1 MSQGVNIGN
10 GNGRPVRPSLGQPTI
25 DNNRPEV
32 DEGALY
38 AALIRRGKNGGPG
51 EIKLSPQEAEA
62 LGQWIEN
69 DFADSEIVLRPF
81 KTNMLEMM
89 KNWRGTKESKNFP
102 FEGASNIRVPLTSSM
117 VETMKG
123 RIIKAIFG
131 GEKIT
136 EVFKIDEQLDADALA
151 EMNQWFEWELREI
164 VHLKE
169 HFEDVIHNTLITGIG
184 LSVPTY
190 KNETRYLH
198 SKREWEIGN
207 EDVGVVE
214 LIEAGKKEIVEQQS
228 EWGKDV
234 PVIIGDEGKPG
245 VYKLNDGGR
254 LVFAICMEDGEM
266 PKLTADIW
274 RRETIFNGVK
284 NHCLNLEDL
293 AVVNSAATVDELPF
307 FGCRLWCDETMYR
320 EALDD
325 KFFIDYGDEENKR
338 IFGMADIKVGD
349 YIKRE
354 QTIEQDAEEGTNSED
369 TSPFNPRRKWLE
381 IYRWEGWW
389 HGGENTDDIYGIQNL
404 LAKAQQWVV
413 WYAVRPKKI
422 LRVQRVEDLNK
433 DGKRSAI
440 KYDFIKEPG
449 RFFSMGLAEWVHNS
463 QAEMDAIH
471 NQRLDAGLLTNVP
484 FGFYKATAGFKQ
496 GIIKIE
502 PGKLFPVADPQGVN
516 FPQTN
521 WRPTFSFQEEQLVK
535 RYAGEQAGL
544 TDPAIGQFT
553 SKRQSASEFVGTASA
568 LDLRTEDIVEGFVRS
583 LKDELH
589 RILGLYQQYGPRER
603 IFRAGGAGGVE
614 ITKRFE
620 KDRLQGKILLRLT
633 ANLNQIN
640 EQLQRQLATDMLSL
654 LLNQILIQMGIVGPD
669 TIKAAMD
676 RIFKVFHYNGV
687 PLHEPDVGPMS
698 DPPNVENHQMAAGQ
712 KPKGP
717 TMTENHAEHLQV
729 HAVFASDQQL
739 QEKLSPEARQLLQE
753 HIQETIKMQQAKE
766 LMKQQQAIAA
776 TAMAQEMADKG
787 ISANK
792 PSNQRPGSNQGPGT
806 QKEGVKGAGE
816 GGPSAPQPAQAA

>member
-1 MSQGVNIGN
+1 MAQATPIPTN
-10 GNGRPVRPSLGQPTI
+10 GKVPVKVI
-25 DNNRPEV
+25 

-51 EIKLSPQEAEA
+51 DIKLSDEEANA

-69 DFADSEIVLRPF
+69 DFADSESVLRPF

-89 KNWRGTKESKNFP
+89 KNWRGTKENKNFP

-136 EVFKIDEQLDADALA
+136 EVFKIDEQLDAEALG

-169 HFEDVIHNTLITGIG
+169 HFEDIIHNTLITGIG

-190 KNETRYLH
+190 KNETRFLH
-198 SKREWEIGN
+198 SKRDWEILNLDEDN
-207 EDVGVVE
+207 EPAGITE
-214 LIEAGKKEIVEQQS
+214 LIEKGKQEILADKS
-228 EWGKDV
+228 AWGKDV
-234 PVIIGDEGKPG
+234 PIIIGDEKRPG
-245 VYKLNDGGR
+245 VYKLVGPNNLEDAR
-254 LVFAICMEDGEM
+254 IVFSICMEDGEM
-266 PKLTADIW
+266 PKLVADIW
-274 RRETIFNGVK
+274 RREVIFNGVK

-293 AVVNSAATVDELPF
+293 AVVNSAATVDTLPF
-307 FGCRLWCDETMYR
+307 FGYRLWADEQMYR

-325 KFFIDYGDEENKR
+325 KFFIDYGEEENKR
-338 IFGMADIKVGD
+338 IFGMADVKVGD
-349 YIKRE
+349 YIERE
-354 QTIEQDAEEGTNSED
+354 QTREQDSEEGTDSTDSGPN
-369 TSPFNPRRKWLE
+369 NPKRRWLE
-381 IYRWEGWW
+381 IYKWEGWW
-389 HGGENTDDIYGIQNL
+389 HGAKTTDDIYGIQSL

-422 LRVQRVEDLNK
+422 LRVQRIEDLNK

-583 LKDELH
+583 LKEELH

-633 ANLNQIN
+633 ANLQQIN
-640 EQLQRQLATDMLSL
+640 EQLQRQLAMDMLSL
-654 LLNQILIQMGIVGPD
+654 LLNQLLIQMGIVGPD
-669 TIKAAMD
+669 TIKMAMD
-676 RIFKVFHYNGV
+676 KIFKLFHYNGV
-687 PLHEPDVGPMS
+687 PLHEPDTGPMS

-717 TMTENHAEHLQV
+717 TMSENQDEHLQV
-729 HAVFASDQQL
+729 HAVFMADTKL
-739 QEKLSPEARQLLQE
+739 QETLTPEARALLQE
-753 HIQETIKMQQAKE
+753 HVQETIKMQQAKQI
-766 LMKQQQAIAA
+766 MRQQQQIQAV
-776 TAMAQEMADKG
+776 AMAQEMANKG
-787 ISANK
+787 ITQNK
-792 PSNQRPGSNQGPGT
+792 PANQRPGSNQGPGT
-806 QKEGVKGAGE
+806 KAEGVKDAGAS
-816 GGPSAPQPAQAA
+816 PSAPQPARQ